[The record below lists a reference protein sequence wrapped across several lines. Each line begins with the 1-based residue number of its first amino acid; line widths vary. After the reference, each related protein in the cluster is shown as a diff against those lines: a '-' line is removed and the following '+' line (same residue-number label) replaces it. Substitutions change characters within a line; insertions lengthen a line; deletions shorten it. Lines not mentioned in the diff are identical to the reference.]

1 MTKSRSG
8 ISRRTLLAGAAAG
21 AALPALPATTGGA
34 LAQTPK
40 KGGTL
45 TTVAWPGTTYMNGAI
60 TTSGPEAFLS
70 GKFYDG
76 LVGYDF
82 GMKPKPA
89 LALSWSTSE
98 DGKRVTFKLR
108 PNVKWHDG
116 KPFTS
121 KDVEFTFLKVIKVHH
136 GRGRA
141 LFAGLQA
148 IETPDDLTAVFV
160 LERPAPAI
168 MKALDGRESP
178 ILPRHVY
185 EGTNIMENPSNTKPI
200 GTGAFKLASYE
211 RGVSIVMEKNPD
223 YWDAGRINIDR
234 LIMRYVAD
242 ASTRTAML
250 ESGEVDI
257 VYLNFLPSPDTL
269 RLAKNPKFEMDER
282 GYETSASSM
291 QMDFNLQNPYLKD
304 VRVRRAIAHALDNKW
319 ITDNIW
325 FGFGRPGV
333 SPLHH
338 DQVEFFTTDGV
349 PAYPFDLKKAEA
361 LLDEAGFKRGAGGVR
376 FKLTIDPT
384 AYGEESLVT
393 AEYMRE
399 QLKQIGIDAR
409 IRTQDYAVFIKRIW
423 TDRDY
428 DMAIYTAAMG
438 ADPTIGVQRFYWSK
452 SIQKGVAFSNGSQ
465 YANPEVDAL
474 LEATQVEIDPV
485 KRRAQ
490 WKTFQ
495 QIVMRDLPTLPLCST
510 TRATIVNRK
519 VKNHTLDA
527 LGGAFGNM
535 ADLWIDA

>member
-1 MTKSRSG
+1 MTKFKLE
-8 ISRRTLLAGAAAG
+8 ITRRTMLVAAAAG
-21 AALPALPATTGGA
+21 AAFPGLGSRA

-76 LVGYDF
+76 LFGYDF

-108 PNVKWHDG
+108 PNVRWHDG
-116 KPFTS
+116 KTFTS
-121 KDVEFTFLKVIKVHH
+121 KDVEFTFLKVIKIHH

-141 LFAGLQA
+141 LFAGLTA
-148 IETPDDLTAVFV
+148 VETPDDLTAIF
-160 LERPAPAI
+160 LLDKPAPAI

-178 ILPRHVY
+178 ILPRHIY
-185 EGTNIMENPSNTKPI
+185 EGTNILENPSNAKPI

-211 RGVSIVMEKNPD
+211 RGVSVVMEKNPD
-223 YWDAGRINIDR
+223 YWDASRINIDR
-234 LIMRYVAD
+234 IIMKYVAD
-242 ASTRTAML
+242 GSTRTAML
-250 ESGEVDI
+250 ESGDVDI
-257 VYLNFLPSPDTL
+257 VYLNLMPSPDIL

-291 QMDFNLQNPYLKD
+291 QMDFNLEHPILKN
-304 VRVRRAIAHALDNKW
+304 VLVRRAIAHAIDNKW
-319 ITDNIW
+319 ITENIW

-338 DQVEFFTTDGV
+338 EQVEFFTTDGV
-349 PAYPFDLKKAEA
+349 PSYPFDMKKAEV
-361 LLDEAGFKRGAGGVR
+361 LLDEAGHKRGAGGIR

-384 AYGEESLVT
+384 AYGEESLVA

-409 IRTQDYAVFIKRIW
+409 IRTQDYAVFIKRVW

-428 DMAIYTAAMG
+428 DMAIYTAALG

-452 SIQKGVAFSNGSQ
+452 NIQKGVAFSNGSQ

-474 LEATQVEIDPV
+474 LEASQIEFDPM
-485 KRRAQ
+485 KRKEQ
-490 WKTFQ
+490 FKKLQ
-495 QIVMRDLPTLPLCST
+495 QIVMRDLPTLPIVST
-510 TRATIVNRK
+510 TRATITNRK
-519 VKNHTLDA
+519 VKNHTIDA

-535 ADLWIDA
+535 ADLWIES